1 MPESDASPDRIAWLI
16 PFDVLLGGLF
26 LFFFV
31 GDLESLRSPDP
42 DGTKSDRIINGVACL
57 LDGAITVALFGAGV
71 LLLRRK
77 RAALFQR
84 AVVWSLLLRCG
95 LILVELYLPSEG
107 GLGGILRMGV
117 LLMLVALTAAA
128 VCAALALGQQEK
140 QDQAPTVMPEQPGV
154 WPPPPTS

>member
-1 MPESDASPDRIAWLI
+1 MI
-16 PFDVLLGGLF
+16 PFDILLGGLF

-31 GDLESLRSPDP
+31 SDLGSLQSPDP
-42 DGTKSDRIINGVACL
+42 DANESDQIINGVACL

-84 AVVWSLLLRCG
+84 AVVWSLLLRSG

-107 GLGGILRMGV
+107 GLSGIFRIGA
-117 LLMLVALTAAA
+117 LLMLVALTGVAAC
-128 VCAALALGQQEK
+128 VALALGQQEK
-140 QDQAPTVMPEQPGV
+140 QEHAPTVMPEQPGV